1 MSQHKL
7 LNNLLLLFTAQIF
20 AVIATSLLL
29 MHLMQ
34 LLLRTFAL
42 TTFLKEDF
50 FHRLFY
56 NMALCLHV
64 YLATLFHLIASSLIH
79 HFKWCCNPLWIV
91 CCIFPSSWRSSYCW
105 FHVVFKKTGT
115 NFLHTLCEIL
125 ISYIIEVD
133 IREAFSRKAWFVCL
147 SFFRAKIII
156 RVLLESIE
164 VVITAHDE
172 RLLFASYFTSL
183 PTFSSI
189 WSQHCAFRWCQ
200 IIVLFISFDFCLLSL
215 VTTFK
220 IFLSHN
226 IPCITSSW
234 GVRCDHLRWI
244 SALLALVLVCFFLFI
259 LLLWLLLLRGFLGL
273 FCLCIRFDF
282 FHLLGETC
290 RYFGEKFWLFA
301 GVRKLS
307 FNISW
312 ALECTDW
319 ILFCF
324 NSCCKATVGRSWDP
338 LKIIELIFGLDVFLC
353 YWLLGKVIKIQGR
366 LYRVCGQ
373 YLWLRSELGYFWHI
387 SEFCWWHPTLTSDWG
402 RMWFLPLRTCRIY
415 ILHSPYFFQNVN
427 VVDLCL
433 RKRWFWWPSITSGW
447 FEVPS
452 LIQVRAGTLSIFI
465 SAFKLLRSWH

>member
-1 MSQHKL
+1 MK
-7 LNNLLLLFTAQIF
+7 
-20 AVIATSLLL
+20 
-29 MHLMQ
+29 

-42 TTFLKEDF
+42 TSFLKKDF

-64 YLATLFHLIASSLIH
+64 YLTTLFHLITSCLVH
-79 HFKWCCNPLWIV
+79 HFKRCCNPLWVV
-91 CCIFPSSWRSSYCW
+91 CCIFTSSWRSSNGW

-115 NFLHTLCEIL
+115 NLLNTFCEIL
-125 ISYIIEVD
+125 ISYVIEVD
-133 IREAFSRKAWFVCL
+133 IREAVSGKTWFVCL
-147 SFFRAKIII
+147 SFFRTKIII

-172 RLLFASYFTSL
+172 RLLLASHLTSL

-200 IIVLFISFDFCLLSL
+200 IIVLFINFVFCLLSL
-215 VTTFK
+215 ATTFK
-220 IFLSHN
+220 IFLPHN
-226 IPCITSSW
+226 IPCVASSW
-234 GVRCDHLRWI
+234 GVWCDHLSWI

-259 LLLWLLLLRGFLGL
+259 LLLRLLLLRGFLGL
-273 FCLCIRFDF
+273 FCLCIRLDF

-290 RYFGEKFWLFA
+290 RYFREKFWLFA
-301 GVRKLS
+301 GGRKLS
-307 FNISW
+307 FHTSW
-312 ALECTDW
+312 AFECTDW

-324 NSCCKATVGRSWDP
+324 KSGCQATVGRSWDP
-338 LKIIELIFGLDVFLC
+338 LKIIELIFGLDVFLS
-353 YWLLGKVIKIQGR
+353 YWLLRKIIKIQGR
-366 LYRVCGQ
+366 LNRVCGQ

-387 SEFCWWHPTLTSDWG
+387 SKLCWWHPTLASDWG
-402 RMWFLPLRTCRIY
+402 CMGFLSLCTWGIY

-433 RKRWFWWPSITSGW
+433 RKRWFWRPSITSGW
-447 FEVPS
+447 FKVSS
-452 LIQVRAGTLSIFI
+452 LIQVRAGTLSIFD